1 MNLSSTGMDPS
12 IGQERRAPVTPTS
25 SSRYNRRR
33 SSGSRDERYRSGKTK
48 LSKKPTNSILCQHP
62 AAAARQFPLFRL
74 SKNTQHDTWPAFISW
89 HLKNNINICSDW
101 GLWDITWLGLNVMDW
116 DSLSSDLVQITPLKK
131 SSKALESVAEISDV
145 NCKQNT
151 YRYVKTETTQWFNE
165 RQQGREISN
174 CSSSTSIKSNF
185 LTVDSFLI
193 FNYVDRSSDCMTIQE
208 HLAKFGFMFR
218 VIHFKASF

>member
-1 MNLSSTGMDPS
+1 
-12 IGQERRAPVTPTS
+12 
-25 SSRYNRRR
+25 
-33 SSGSRDERYRSGKTK
+33 
-48 LSKKPTNSILCQHP
+48 
-62 AAAARQFPLFRL
+62 
-74 SKNTQHDTWPAFISW
+74 
-89 HLKNNINICSDW
+89 
-101 GLWDITWLGLNVMDW
+101 MDW